1 VPAPIAARHLRDN
14 RVVAEQNDLNSLPF
28 PPTPGGEAADPDTIH
43 EPPGGGA
50 APRASRRI
58 P

>member
-1 VPAPIAARHLRDN
+1 
-14 RVVAEQNDLNSLPF
+14 VVAEQNDLNSLPF